1 MRLFIAVMVSGECRN
16 TLTNTLELM
25 KQNGITGRFVPEEN
39 LHITLAFIGEYG
51 SPEPVIDALSRI
63 SFQPFEIELSGTGM
77 FGDTLWA
84 GVKDHDKLRVLAD
97 QIRQELSS
105 AGIPYDRKDF
115 VPHITLV
122 RRMKGSVKEYSVQ
135 PCHMT
140 VGRISLMNSDLS
152 SGSPH
157 YSEISS
163 FGNAG

>member
-1 MRLFIAVMVSGECRN
+1 MRLFIAVMITGQCRN
-16 TLTNTLELM
+16 ALADTLELM

-51 SPEPVIDALSRI
+51 SPEPVIDALHRI
-63 SFQPFEIELSGTGM
+63 TFYPFEIELNGTGM

-84 GVKDHDKLRVLAD
+84 GVKDHDNLKILAD
-97 QIRQELSS
+97 QVRQELAS
-105 AGIPYDRKDF
+105 AGIPFDQKDF

-122 RRMKGSVKEYSVQ
+122 RRMKGLMKEHPVPSY
-135 PCHMT
+135 HMT
-140 VGRISLMNSDLS
+140 VSRISLMNSDLS

-163 FGNAG
+163 FGNVD